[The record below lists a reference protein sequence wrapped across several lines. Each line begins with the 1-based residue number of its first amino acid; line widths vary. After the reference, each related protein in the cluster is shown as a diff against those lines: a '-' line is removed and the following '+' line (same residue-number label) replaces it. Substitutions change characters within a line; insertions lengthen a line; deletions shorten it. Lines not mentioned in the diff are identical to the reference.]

1 MPELL
6 VRLFHHAGGIMHQT
20 PSQLLS
26 KHAQPEFFTNLPTAL
41 RFKNA
46 ETSYFLISLL
56 QEDCLRSRAQIPL
69 GVLNLSKHIDLAAV
83 DLRYLRRR
91 NNHIRR
97 HKHRPM
103 VRQIQRD
110 SEHAFSTVQPGRPNQ
125 RPRHLVHDDRQKPA
139 VRDVL
144 LAGHPTTE
152 LEKEIAAVRGGIMR
166 GLRGRLSD
174 EERLENAV
182 VEGEGFVKEV
192 VWMRR
197 LIAAGFWFED
207 DMWMREYSVA
217 FGMCAEVVEDLV
229 GVHG

>member
-1 MPELL
+1 
-6 VRLFHHAGGIMHQT
+6 MHQT
-20 PSQLLS
+20 PSELLS
-26 KHAQPEFFTNLPTAL
+26 KHAQPEFFANLSTAL

-83 DLRYLRRR
+83 DLRYPRRR

-110 SEHAFSTVQPGRPNQ
+110 SEHALSTVQTGRPNQ
-125 RPRHLVHDDRQKPA
+125 CARHLVHNHGQKPA

-152 LEKEIAAVRGGIMR
+152 LEEKIAAVRGGIVCR
-166 GLRGRLSD
+166 LRGGLSD
-174 EERLENAV
+174 EERFENTV
-182 VEGEGFVKEV
+182 VGGEGFVEQV
-192 VWMRR
+192 VWMRG
-197 LIAAGFWFED
+197 LVAAGFGFED

-229 GVHG
+229 GVHGG